1 MASNDRVLPN
11 FQRANVPLM
20 LLWIPL
26 TIGLFIPWWL
36 YRQTRVINAH
46 SKAFKIPGLLVHVG
60 MVSWVVYIIIAFANQ
75 PHGTTTQ
82 SILTMPVEVQLAGFA
97 ANVIML
103 IWTMFVRV
111 GINVLSGAK
120 VDEAHWISFSLTL
133 LAAVF
138 CIASLRSWLGGRHWV
153 AAVWFAAA
161 LLSKEEAVAFPIF
174 LLALHW
180 SISFNPRELRVIGV
194 MLLAGTIV
202 FMIAFAAAVVRDPTQ
217 LLGRLLIGF
226 GLGLCWLAFVS
237 IG

>member
-46 SKAFKIPGLLVHVG
+46 SKAFKIPELLVHVG

-138 CIASLRSWLGGRHWV
+138 LPV
-153 AAVWFAAA
+153 APLYMQHKINSVLDTRQA
-161 LLSKEEAVAFPIF
+161 
-174 LLALHW
+174 
-180 SISFNPRELRVIGV
+180 
-194 MLLAGTIV
+194 T
-202 FMIAFAAAVVRDPTQ
+202 
-217 LLGRLLIGF
+217 
-226 GLGLCWLAFVS
+226 
-237 IG
+237 